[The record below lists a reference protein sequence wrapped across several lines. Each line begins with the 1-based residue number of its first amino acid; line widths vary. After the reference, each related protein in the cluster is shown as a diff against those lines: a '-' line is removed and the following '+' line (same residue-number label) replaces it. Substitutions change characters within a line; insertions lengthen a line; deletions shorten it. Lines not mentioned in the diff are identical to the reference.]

1 MSSMMEF
8 TAEKTPLTKNIDKK
22 KGMTLV
28 EVMAAMAILSIL
40 FVAISGL
47 MINTV
52 KIESRADKILET
64 NNYLKSALLVF
75 DEKMAD
81 VSEYIVE
88 KTIEFSNVNEMQRRI
103 VNKDYS
109 STGKYSMNIKSE
121 LQSDGLY
128 KVIATMQN
136 KNIEETKIL
145 IVSRDEHN

>member
-8 TAEKTPLTKNIDKK
+8 TVEKTHLTKNTYRK

-47 MINTV
+47 MINAV
-52 KIESRADKILET
+52 KIENRADKILEIS
-64 NNYLKSALLVF
+64 NYLKSALLIF
-75 DEKMAD
+75 DEKMAN
-81 VSEYIVE
+81 VSDYIVE
-88 KTIEFSNVNEMQRRI
+88 KNIEFSNVNEMQKRI
-103 VNKDYS
+103 VNKDEI

-128 KVIATMQN
+128 KVTVTMKN

-145 IVSRDEHN
+145 IVSK

>member
-1 MSSMMEF
+1 MISMMEF
-8 TAEKTPLTKNIDKK
+8 TAEKTPLTKKIDRK

-47 MINTV
+47 MLNAV
-52 KIESRADKILET
+52 KIENRSDKILET
-64 NNYLKSALLVF
+64 NNYLKSALIVF

-103 VNKDYS
+103 INSDQS

-128 KVIATMQN
+128 KVIATMKN

-145 IVSRDEHN
+145 IVSK

>member
-28 EVMAAMAILSIL
+28 EIMAAMAILSIL

-145 IVSRDEHN
+145 IVSK

>member
-8 TAEKTPLTKNIDKK
+8 TAEKTPLTKNTDRK

-47 MINTV
+47 MINAV
-52 KIESRADKILET
+52 KIENRADKILEIS
-64 NNYLKSALLVF
+64 NYLKSALLIF
-75 DEKMAD
+75 DEKMAN
-81 VSEYIVE
+81 VSDYIVE
-88 KTIEFSNVNEMQRRI
+88 KNIEFSNVNEMQKRI
-103 VNKDYS
+103 VNKDEI

-128 KVIATMQN
+128 KVTATMKN

-145 IVSRDEHN
+145 IVSK

>member
-145 IVSRDEHN
+145 IVSK